1 MPDERYA
8 VDKYTVKDGG
18 AKLMNLAHR
27 LVLTLSGNRL
37 LAKPFGMPVVE
48 LHTTG
53 RKSGQPR
60 SCYLTSPVHDSDRV
74 VLVASKG
81 GDDRHPDWY
90 RNLQAHPEAEL
101 VVHGRRRAVHARTAS
116 PEERA
121 QLWPQITSA
130 YKGYANYQTRTTRE
144 IPVVICELKP

>member
-1 MPDERYA
+1 MDRDA
-8 VDKYTVKDGG
+8 LADIG

-27 LVLTLSGNRL
+27 VVLTVSGNRL
-37 LAKPFGMPVVE
+37 LANPFGMPVVE
-48 LHTTG
+48 LHTVG

-60 SCYLTSPVHDSDRV
+60 SCYLTAPVHDRERI

-90 RNLQAHPEAEL
+90 RNLQANPEAE
-101 VVHGRRRAVHARTAS
+101 VVISGRRHKVHARTANAQ
-116 PEERA
+116 ERA
-121 QLWPQITSA
+121 ELWPRITKA

-144 IPVVICELKP
+144 IPVVICELAD